1 MVIGDGVVC
10 ITLYEAFIYCE
21 HEYIISKYFVIE
33 NILFS
38 YSEVFFTP
46 LFWETPNFIFI
57 NGGAPIFRTMYV
69 GRKNE

>member
-1 MVIGDGVVC
+1 MK
-10 ITLYEAFIYCE
+10 LLFIVNMNTQFQN
-21 HEYIISKYFVIE
+21 ILLVE